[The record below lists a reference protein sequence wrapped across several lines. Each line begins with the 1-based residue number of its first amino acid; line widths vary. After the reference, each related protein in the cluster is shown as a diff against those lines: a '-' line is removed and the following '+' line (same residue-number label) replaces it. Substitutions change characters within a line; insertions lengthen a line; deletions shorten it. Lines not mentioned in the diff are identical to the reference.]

1 MLETSGLDSAG
12 PAEAGSVGTP
22 VHRRRSKGVG
32 MATARVVLNGVSLV
46 SPRMAGRLGLELW
59 RRPLV
64 RGKVRPNERAVHAAA
79 RRQTMKVGR
88 HEVVTYEW
96 GDGRRPVLLVHG
108 WRSRA
113 SRFAPMIEGLLE
125 LGYSPVSYDAPGHGD
140 SPGSAGTI
148 LDHEAIIRLLAER
161 HGGRFTGV
169 VANSL
174 GVPFVL
180 YAMREGVEAGPV
192 VSVSG
197 LCDFAYLV
205 DEFCHALGLR
215 PAINDGLRRAIE
227 RGLFGGD
234 TSIWR
239 RFSADRPVTSSLLVI
254 HDEVDVVIHPSQ
266 ARRLTEAY
274 GCAASRIETTG
285 LGHRYI
291 LADPEVVA
299 AATAFIADRTGR
311 EAASGRHPGSRP
323 PSR

>member
-1 MLETSGLDSAG
+1 MV
-12 PAEAGSVGTP
+12 EA
-22 VHRRRSKGVG
+22 
-32 MATARVVLNGVSLV
+32 
-46 SPRMAGRLGLELW
+46 
-59 RRPLV
+59 
-64 RGKVRPNERAVHAAA
+64 
-79 RRQTMKVGR
+79 
-88 HEVVTYEW
+88 
-96 GDGRRPVLLVHG
+96 LL
-108 WRSRA
+108 A
-113 SRFAPMIEGLLE
+113 

-148 LDHEAIIRLLAER
+148 LDHEEIIRRLAER
-161 HGGRFTGV
+161 HGGSFTGV

-197 LCDFAYLV
+197 LCDFGYLV
-205 DEFCHALGLR
+205 DEFCRALGLR

-239 RFSADRPVTSSLLVI
+239 RFSADRPVSSPLLVI
-254 HDEVDVVIHPSQ
+254 HDAVDVVIDPSQ
-266 ARRLTEAY
+266 ARRITDAY
-274 GCAASRIETTG
+274 GAAASRIETTG

-299 AATAFIADRTGR
+299 AATAFIADRSGSPRGTLSSPLDGTAEPSVR
-311 EAASGRHPGSRP
+311 IRPVGGGAARSDSPAK
-323 PSR
+323 